1 MSASMFEP
9 SLSLPRSSYIYSQFS
24 HKEPTHPL
32 TRVIVTSAG
41 AGDHSR
47 KSGERTDI
55 RYLYW
60 QILYCSREQG
70 MMVVVRIQD
79 R

>member
-32 TRVIVTSAG
+32 TRVIGLLFKRDSNGRLKLSRNSLSPLTTSG
-41 AGDHSR
+41 
-47 KSGERTDI
+47 
-55 RYLYW
+55 
-60 QILYCSREQG
+60 ILSTVEAFSK
-70 MMVVVRIQD
+70 
-79 R
+79 